1 MDYPVQ
7 CTYDHGPVEVAR
19 HEMQQRGR
27 GGSMGVRRGEKPGK
41 ALTVPQVCHELNVS
55 RVTVYGL
62 IDSGELP
69 SFRVGKNY
77 RIEPE
82 DLEHYKRQGK
92 AQVRAS
98 GIGGAMTD
106 HGPGSEEEPA

>member
-1 MDYPVQ
+1 MD
-7 CTYDHGPVEVAR
+7 
-19 HEMQQRGR
+19 
-27 GGSMGVRRGEKPGK
+27 RGERTGK

-55 RVTVYGL
+55 RLTVYGL

-69 SFRVGKNY
+69 AFRVGKNY

-92 AQVRAS
+92 AQVRAH
-98 GIGGAMTD
+98 GAGGAVARR
-106 HGPGSEEEPA
+106 PGSEEEPA